1 MAMAALAQA
10 AVFGAA
16 SGIAL
21 QGGQSP
27 MIGDILEA
35 AAGGQATH
43 DELAFTGLSGDRG
56 DAAQASQDVVISA
69 SQGIPCLC
77 EQRGDGD
84 PAGSWRGREDGHVAL
99 LWLLPRLAAFRGGQV
114 SAQLVQLCTRRAQL
128 AIAEGEVLGRN
139 RDMRA
144 NRLGGSRRQRDRKST

>member
-69 SQGIPCLC
+69 SPGIPCPC
-77 EQRGDGD
+77 AQRGDGD
-84 PAGSWRGREDGHVAL
+84 PADSWRGRADGHVAL
-99 LWLLPRLAAFRGGQV
+99 IRLLPRLAALRGGQV
-114 SAQLVQLCTRRAQL
+114 SDPFVQSLPRL
-128 AIAEGEVLGRN
+128 ASLILPEGGARGPN
-139 RDMRA
+139 SKTS
-144 NRLGGSRRQRDRKST
+144 G